1 MGGREE
7 EREGWKEEG
16 KKEEGKKGGRK
27 ERRRKGRRRKE
38 GNEGRIGQKRV
49 KNVHN
54 GISSTMFS
62 LLTRMSY
69 CTLHVLNRFIF
80 KTDGRCASVH
90 MYVCVCVRLAGR
102 RMLRNDCSS

>member
-1 MGGREE
+1 MEREEGREDGREGRGEGRMEGGRKEGGREE
-7 EREGWKEEG
+7 GRE
-16 KKEEGKKGGRK
+16 
-27 ERRRKGRRRKE
+27 E

-80 KTDGRCASVH
+80 KTDGRCAGVH
-90 MYVCVCVRLAGR
+90 MYVCV
-102 RMLRNDCSS
+102 